1 MLLTTLIAL
10 ISLVV
15 AIVFGKALAR
25 RPLPAHIE
33 DDSVHNIMRGRLIVV
48 LSLAGLVGLSFFSSL
63 NAMSYETNALIP
75 RIVRFWLTVALV
87 WYTFHGSVLAYWLT
101 ISLFGLGIAVVIPTL
116 VLALSEGNASVAA
129 PLLLFV
135 MVFFLSIMTI
145 TFLPS
150 GRAFIRLQQT
160 EHRRAGGRKKRIS
173 KNGKSIE
180 NATYPPS
187 PPNLERDLRQE
198 ALDTVRNK
206 LFIDPEWS
214 VWDENRLSWVGHR
227 LCQTFSVIGPYESNE
242 MQVLRL
248 SSTVP
253 IIDDLKADPAKISD
267 FLNLTNQL
275 TVGDTLIWNRE
286 NGKVESRIS
295 CIIHEETFDWRITQF
310 IDLAIIQLVL
320 LEHRVDTFAEVFD
333 GRVMEWSHPV
343 SGERLVPDDMLNV
356 VNDLYQPWGQEP
368 SRFTSEDVFKL
379 AEEWVES
386 TPFLFTAGASDSG
399 IAIEVATGS
408 EDTALIQL
416 HSDQT
421 HPTLGSGLLVT
432 IQVRLPESL
441 GSDPLAFSSHLNRL
455 ECYEK
460 TNSHQY
466 GAWCSK
472 DGFLAHSYF
481 LPNDKVNEVTRS
493 GIARDA
499 AMGAVNRAVWVASI
513 IDPEFNIVSQDPAM
527 IAYWRTMVQE
537 GFVADA

>member
-1 MLLTTLIAL
+1 MLLLIAL

-15 AIVFGKALAR
+15 AIVFGRALAR

-33 DDSVHNIMRGRLIVV
+33 DDSVHDIMRGRLIVV
-48 LSLAGLVGLSFFSSL
+48 LSLAGLVGLACFIGL
-63 NAMSYETNALIP
+63 VAMSSPTNALIP

-101 ISLFGLGIAVVIPTL
+101 ISLFGLGIALVLPTL
-116 VLALSEGNASVAA
+116 VLALLEGNASVAG
-129 PLLLFV
+129 PLLLGL

-160 EHRRAGGRKKRIS
+160 ERRRAARQKKRIP
-173 KNGKSIE
+173 NDAKSIE
-180 NATYPPS
+180 DGETVTCPPAPS
-187 PPNLERDLRQE
+187 GVERDLRQE
-198 ALDTVRNK
+198 ALDTVCSK

-214 VWDENRLSWVGHR
+214 VRDDDRLSWVGHR
-227 LCQTFSVIGPYESNE
+227 LCQTFSVVGPHESRE

-253 IIDDLKADPAKISD
+253 VIDDLKADPAKISD

-295 CIIHEETFDWRITQF
+295 CIFHEGTFDWRISQF

-320 LEHRVDTFAEVFD
+320 LEHRADAFAEVCD

-343 SGERLVPDDMLNV
+343 SGERIVPDDILNV
-356 VNDLYQPWGQEP
+356 VRDLFQPWGQEP
-368 SRFTSEDVFKL
+368 SRFTSEDEFK
-379 AEEWVES
+379 AVEEWVKS
-386 TPFLFTAGASDSG
+386 VPLPLFTMGASDTG
-399 IAIEVATGS
+399 IAIEMATS
-408 EDTALIQL
+408 AEDTALIQL

-441 GSDPLAFSSHLNRL
+441 GSDPLDFSSHLNRL
-455 ECYEK
+455 ECYEQ
-460 TNSHQY
+460 TDSHQY

-472 DGFLAHSYF
+472 DGMLAHSYF
-481 LPNDKVNEVTRS
+481 LPSTPVVSS
-493 GIARDA
+493 GISLDA
-499 AMGAVNRAVWVASI
+499 AMGAVMRAAWVAKL
-513 IDPEFNIVSQDPAM
+513 IDPDFNVGSQDPAT
-527 IAYWRTMVQE
+527 IAYWRIMDQE